1 MKDVADVPKIIDSD
15 IDALQ
20 YERALVAMDIGGS
33 EDEMLSYLSTFSKLV
48 PVASMQFLHVVPET
62 TFLAGLFEKDLK
74 KIQPQT
80 SLSDQVVSLLTNLV
94 RNKFEPGSRTKF
106 NYEVKEGDP
115 LAKML
120 NTVDDMQA
128 DLLVIGQRSGKSHH
142 GILAKKLVRKAKCD
156 ALVIPESAPSDIK
169 HILVPID
176 FSVHSGNALRNAVA
190 LAQRLGDDVV
200 IQTLHVYTLPDL
212 SAYQI
217 DRTYDEYHGMLLEN
231 LRDAQNAFFENY
243 IPGDRGRIKVEL
255 VYKDMPGT
263 ARYIKQF
270 AEESNTDFVVMG
282 AKGHSTVDR
291 LLIGSITEAFM
302 MINKEIPTLIIR

>member
-1 MKDVADVPKIIDSD
+1 
-15 IDALQ
+15 
-20 YERALVAMDIGGS
+20 
-33 EDEMLSYLSTFSKLV
+33 
-48 PVASMQFLHVVPET
+48 
-62 TFLAGLFEKDLK
+62 
-74 KIQPQT
+74 
-80 SLSDQVVSLLTNLV
+80 
-94 RNKFEPGSRTKF
+94 
-106 NYEVKEGDP
+106 
-115 LAKML
+115 
-120 NTVDDMQA
+120 MQA